1 MTLIKRR
8 QVQITHSIV
17 RNRAGSELSEIGCQ
31 SNRFSKSDVDFWKA
45 NLAGAPPLLELPTD
59 RPRPTVLSYAGG
71 RVGLALTTELT
82 AGVRRLGQRHGA
94 TLFMTVFSGWSVL
107 LSRLSGQ
114 SDIVIGTPVANRQR
128 SEIEPLTG
136 SSANTLAL
144 RVRLTPDL
152 SVADLLAQIKS
163 STQQAYAHQDVPFME
178 VVDALELPCS
188 LSYNP
193 IFQVMLALDDAPEE
207 PEVSQPTVM
216 NGDLPQERIRAKFD
230 LTLSMRDAGK
240 SITGFLEYAS
250 DLFESSTIVRMAEQL
265 RTVLEAMVA
274 DDQQHIGE
282 LMLLSRPER
291 QQVLPGPNATAASFP
306 SETLPELLAEQ
317 AGHTRGTNAFVGGT
331 RPHFHA
337 ELDSAADS
345 LATTLPQRIAERVA
359 ALARVDAAAAT
370 ARERIASLEAEIRIL
385 NEKLRERRTVTGTR
399 KVELSA
405 ALRAEQQRNAELDAA
420 RVQAEAAAPTA
431 RERMLSLEAQNEA
444 QAETLQ
450 QLRAR
455 LADREEELSAALRTE
470 QQRNAELSAALPT
483 EQQRNAEL
491 DAARVQA
498 EAAAA
503 TARQRIE

>member
-282 LMLLSRPER
+282 LMLLSHPER
-291 QQVLPGPNATAASFP
+291 QQVLPGPNATAASLP
-306 SETLPELLAEQ
+306 GETPPERLAEQ

-337 ELDSAADS
+337 ELDSTADS
-345 LATTLPQRIAERVA
+345 LAATLPQRIAERVA
-359 ALARVDAAAAT
+359 ALTRVDAAAAT

-385 NEKLRERRTVTGTR
+385 NENLRERRTVTGTR

-420 RVQAEAAAPTA
+420 RVQAEAAAATA

-455 LADREEELSAALRTE
+455 LADREEELSAARRTE
-470 QQRNAELSAALPT
+470 QQRNADL
-483 EQQRNAEL
+483 NAPR
-491 DAARVQA
+491 AQA

-503 TARQRIE
+503 TARERMLSLEAQNEAQAETL